1 MCRQCVES
9 VLTTVTL
16 QKTSIELS
24 DKLLTLRLPVV
35 TRVQNVEIKAKKA
48 AYRHLWLNVR
58 MQPPRYCGRCDEI
71 SLSSNPL
78 HSHSLQ
84 HSRYYSC
91 QATGSPYSQCCHRA
105 KKVGRTISEELFGG
119 RATLLVRL
127 RIKPINCDRSLFALT
142 GRHVRGLASTAR

>member
-1 MCRQCVES
+1 MCPQHVDS
-9 VLTTVTL
+9 VHTTVSL

-24 DKLLTLRLPVV
+24 DLAV

-48 AYRHLWLNVR
+48 AYRHLWLYVR
-58 MQPPRYCGRCDEI
+58 MQPPKYCRWCDEI